1 MLIPRIVLKDNS
13 WQDDHHDQFN
23 HLLVGG
29 LEHGFYFSI
38 QLGISSSQLVRSHVF
53 QRGGSTTKQFG
64 YDSHDSP
71 QPMDRSRGIHF
82 RNGDST
88 AESGCHRRN
97 LGGTIFGLLGVWV
110 NTLQNRCFMG
120 YHPGI
125 FSSVI
130 LINHNGYH
138 NRYHNRYCGWKKSC
152 TS

>member
-1 MLIPRIVLKDNS
+1 MIIM
-13 WQDDHHDQFN
+13 
-23 HLLVGG
+23 
-29 LEHGFYFSI
+29 
-38 QLGISSSQLVRSHVF
+38 ISSIICWLVVWNTAFIFPFSWEFHHPNWSEVMFFRG
-53 QRGGSTTKQFG
+53 GGSTTKQFG

-110 NTLQNRCFMG
+110 NTFQNRCFMG

-130 LINHNGYH
+130 LIIMDIIIDIII
-138 NRYHNRYCGWKKSC
+138 
-152 TS
+152 